1 MCKYPLTA
9 ALGLQAAPIVDC
21 LISSVKFEFCD
32 RRSMANSMVYLC
44 LQICLQVCI
53 LYNHSFFLHSFINS
67 FSVSVAHTIRLFVL
81 SFIHNHSLHSMS
93 WVNLTW
99 WIFTLFIRFSCMC
112 SQVSFCHIR
121 GCPLLSSW
129 ISCNLGMV
137 LILYK
142 SCWISAVKCM

>member
-53 LYNHSFFLHSFINS
+53 LYNHSFFLHSFIDSFIS
-67 FSVSVAHTIRLFVL
+67 FSRPYHPSVCSFVHSQSFVTFHELGELNLMNIYPFHKIFMHVQSGLFLSHSRVSIIKQLDFL
-81 SFIHNHSLHSMS
+81 
-93 WVNLTW
+93 
-99 WIFTLFIRFSCMC
+99 
-112 SQVSFCHIR
+112 
-121 GCPLLSSW
+121 
-129 ISCNLGMV
+129 
-137 LILYK
+137 
-142 SCWISAVKCM
+142 